1 MTPEEKYQQELI
13 QSEKDHHTPT
23 AGAMIGHILANLH
36 IHQNKLRQVSYY
48 IKGVERSFV
57 QEVFPEL
64 ISKESRFFDELN
76 YLMLDEDELIPTTT
90 EEFTQYSMLEEN
102 GRLKYDTGN
111 DLLMDICK
119 DFSTQLLF
127 ITRGV
132 MLSEDENKF
141 GLAEF
146 LKQLY
151 AWIKHQI
158 YSIQSYLGHEVS
170 EGLEEDEEE

>member
-23 AGAMIGHILANLH
+23 AGAMIGHVLANLY
-36 IHQNKLRQVSYY
+36 IHQNKLRQVVCY

-64 ISKESRFFDELN
+64 IVKESHLFDELN
-76 YLMLDEDELIPTTT
+76 YLMLDEDEVIPTTT

-102 GRLKYDTGN
+102 GRLKYETGN
-111 DLLMDICK
+111 DLLMEVVK
-119 DFSTQLLF
+119 DFSTQLMF

-132 MLSEDENKF
+132 RLSEDESKF
-141 GLAEF
+141 GLAKF

-170 EGLEEDEEE
+170 EGLEED